1 MTNIFRSN
9 FPRITFRMT
18 SKMLCS
24 RFDDN
29 RLFLSG
35 GDFSGHLFAP
45 SRKSMEG
52 WKEAKRLM
60 EEIFWKSIMENIL
73 MIEWKGGAL

>member
-1 MTNIFRSN
+1 
-9 FPRITFRMT
+9 MT

-45 SRKSMEG
+45 SRKSMER
-52 WKEAKRLM
+52 WREAKRLM
-60 EEIFWKSIMENIL
+60 EKYFGKISWKNVL
-73 MIEWKGGAL
+73 TIELKEGALWI